1 MAINAYIK
9 NAIAQLFDEIE
20 DKCHV
25 KFATFTASDSQGQ
38 KEIAAEGRQFMSDT
52 PNNKSNG
59 IYKYLYDPGLAFDFR
74 FHQRLAAA
82 PFAKTS
88 KPWATIMFSTK
99 QVRTLTNVL
108 SHLYTDTVYVNG
120 APTQFKTRM
129 VSVPVNMV
137 VVSNDMDKLYN
148 ITENMA
154 MYFDRFI
161 NFHYNQ
167 TLTVGNVNEGGYELY
182 QEVSGKA
189 ANIREVDLDKLDTE
203 HRGSLCSQAYQF
215 DLIYW
220 VTQTP
225 GVTLKLLEKIILEV
239 QFGNQNG
246 NIEKPKHIITIT
258 EDSIEETEEY

>member
-1 MAINAYIK
+1 MARPLNAYIK

-25 KFATFTASDSQGQ
+25 KFASFTASDTQGQ
-38 KEIAAEGRQFMSDT
+38 EEIAAGERQYMNDK
-52 PNNKSNG
+52 PNNQSNG

-82 PFAKTS
+82 PFEKKD

-99 QVRTLTNVL
+99 QARTLTNVL
-108 SHLYTDTVYVNG
+108 SHVYTRTEYING
-120 APTQFKTRM
+120 TPTQFKTRM

-137 VVSNDMDKLYN
+137 IISNDMDKLYN
-148 ITENMA
+148 TTEKMA

-161 NFHYNQ
+161 NFHYDHVI
-167 TLTVGNVNEGGYELY
+167 TFGNVDNGGYELY
-182 QEVSGKA
+182 EEVVGRA

-203 HRGSLCSQAYQF
+203 HKGSLCTQAYQF

-220 VTQTP
+220 VVQTP
-225 GVTLKLLEKIILEV
+225 GTSLRLLRKIILELDV
-239 QFGNQNG
+239 GG
-246 NIEKPKHIITIT
+246 HTPRPTIVIT
-258 EDSIEETEEY
+258 EDGIDEKF